1 MYVLLLTVFSF
12 VLFCLSCRRAS
23 ASSAVASDEAIAAYV
38 DKHDAAMLKEW
49 LEVMSIPGKSRQEQ
63 KRVAWFEAKFKEI
76 GLDGVTVDEMGNIWG
91 LMKGN
96 PGKET
101 VIITGH
107 MDSVFANDV
116 PLNPEIRDGWVYCP
130 GAADDVPAALA
141 LTWIK
146 RGLDEMK
153 VTPAVNILFLAT
165 VQEEVGLKGMKH
177 YMANAARKPDMV
189 IAVDG
194 QLGEVVTGGL
204 GIDWYKIYANT
215 PAGHT
220 IKSMGKPSAVKSI
233 ALAITEAYKFQV
245 EQEPQI
251 FLNLGLIGG
260 GSTENAICEEAWV
273 TLDMRSTDAG
283 ALKKLEDNVFAAME
297 QAITNSG
304 ATFRKEIIMDI
315 TAGQQTDPGKMKAV
329 QAALDSLQKLGY
341 KDLPLKNTGATDG
354 NVSISMGIPTV
365 SVGIVYGEG
374 WHSLQERAKIDS
386 FGVGM
391 KQLLMMINRL

>member
-1 MYVLLLTVFSF
+1 MYVLLLTVLLLS
-12 VLFCLSCRRAS
+12 FCLFCRRAE
-23 ASSAVASDEAIAAYV
+23 AAGASDETIAAYV
-38 DKHDAAMLKEW
+38 EKHSDAMLKEW
-49 LEVMSIPGKSRQEQ
+49 LEVMAIPGKSRQEQ
-63 KRVAWFEAKFKEI
+63 KRVSWFEAKFKEI
-76 GLDGVTVDEMGNIWG
+76 GLDGVTVDDMGNVWG
-91 LMKGN
+91 TMKGN

-101 VIITGH
+101 IVITGH
-107 MDSVFANDV
+107 MDSVFANDT

-141 LTWIK
+141 LAWIK

-153 VTPAVNILFLAT
+153 VTPAANILFLAT

-177 YMANAARKPDMV
+177 FLANADKAGKRPDMV

-204 GIDWYKIYANT
+204 GVDWYKVYANT

-220 IKSMGKPSAVKSI
+220 LKSMGKPSAVKSL

-260 GSTENAICEEAWV
+260 GTTENAICEEAWV

-283 ALKKLEDNVFAAME
+283 ALKKLEDKVFAAME

-304 ATFRKEIIMDI
+304 ATFRKELIMDI
-315 TAGQQTDPGKMKAV
+315 TAGQQVNPGGLKIV

-374 WHSLQERAKIDS
+374 WHSLQERAKVDS

-391 KQLLMMINRL
+391 KQLLMMVNRL

>member
-1 MYVLLLTVFSF
+1 MYILLLTALLFSF
-12 VLFCLSCRRAS
+12 LLFCRRAE
-23 ASSAVASDEAIAAYV
+23 AVASDDTIAAYV
-38 DKHDAAMLKEW
+38 EKHDAAMLKEW
-49 LEVMSIPGKSRQEQ
+49 LEVMSIPGKSREEE
-63 KRVAWFEAKFKEI
+63 KRVRWFEAKFKEI
-76 GLDGVTVDEMGNIWG
+76 GLDGVSVDDIGNVTG
-91 LMKGN
+91 FMKGN

-107 MDSVFANDV
+107 MDSVFANNV
-116 PLNPEIRDGWVYCP
+116 PLNPEVRDGWVYCP

-165 VQEEVGLKGMKH
+165 VQEEIGLRGMKH
-177 YMANAARKPDMV
+177 YMAKAGSKPDMV

-204 GIDWYKIYANT
+204 GIDWYKVYANT

-220 IKSMGKPSAVKSI
+220 IRSMGKPSAVKSI

-260 GSTENAICEEAWV
+260 GTTENAICEEAWV

-283 ALKKLEDNVFAAME
+283 VLKKLEDNVFAAME
-297 QAITNSG
+297 KAITDSG
-304 ATFRKEIIMDI
+304 AAFRKELIMDI
-315 TAGQQTDPGKMKAV
+315 TAGQQKDPEKMKVV
-329 QAALDSLQKLGY
+329 QVALDSLQKLGY

-365 SVGIVYGEG
+365 SVGIVYGEN
-374 WHSLQERAKIDS
+374 WHSTTERAKVDS
-386 FGVGM
+386 FAVGM
-391 KQLLMMINRL
+391 KQLLMMVNRLS